1 MKRFIQLDGERVIG
15 WGSTRGSEADVEID
29 VADDHEVVRNP
40 FVFTY
45 QNGELVKDEA
55 YQQQL
60 IQEYEVQMNKP
71 SVEQQLKM
79 MQQALDDLILGGM
92 F

>member
-1 MKRFIQLDGERVIG
+1 MKRYIQLQGERVIG
-15 WGSTRGSEADVEID
+15 WGSTRGSETDVEIN

-45 QNGELVKDEA
+45 RNGVLAKDEA

-60 IQEYEVQMNKP
+60 IDEKEERMNRQTTEQKYE
-71 SVEQQLKM
+71 L
-79 MQQALDDLILGGM
+79 MQKAVDDLILGGM
-92 F
+92 